1 MFLAG
6 AALLLAQPAHGL
18 LGGFG
23 GGDDDGD
30 DGLGG
35 ALGNLFIGGGDDDG
49 DDALGALDNLFNGGG
64 DDDGEDAFSFDFFA
78 DTGAW
83 LDGLLGGIDFTEVS
97 NMIDDAV
104 SDASEGV
111 QGFANAFEDI
121 FSDVNEIPDQ
131 FSYFLKDATLDL
143 SQMAADIFSDEN
155 IAGLTED
162 MVGAWDTTADAATNY
177 WDLLGVGAFTDE
189 LLKANVDVALFTATA
204 GIGELFRETTENLRL
219 DNLIPNGVDFA
230 KVEKAVAAMD
240 EAGQKKFAASMG
252 AATDVTTGTL
262 DVAKAWLALAEDPTL
277 SAALTAEG
285 VDVAK
290 VKSEASTQLDD
301 ASSGASPIAAT
312 AAAVG
317 AIVAAMLV

>member
-6 AALLLAQPAHGL
+6 AALLLAQPAHGVGSL
-18 LGGFG
+18 FGG
-23 GGDDDGD
+23 GGDDNDGD
-30 DGLGG
+30 DGLG
-35 ALGNLFIGGGDDDG
+35 ALG
-49 DDALGALDNLFNGGG
+49 NLFNGGG
-64 DDDGEDAFSFDFFA
+64 DDDGEDAFSFDFDFSALDSIFA

-204 GIGELFRETTENLRL
+204 GIGELFRETTENSRL

>member
-23 GGDDDGD
+23 GDD
-30 DGLGG
+30 
-35 ALGNLFIGGGDDDG
+35 NDG
-49 DDALGALDNLFNGGG
+49 DDALGALVGNLLNGGG
-64 DDDGEDAFSFDFFA
+64 DDDGEDAFSFDFDFSALDSIFA

-219 DNLIPNGVDFA
+219 DDLIPNGVDFA

>member
-6 AALLLAQPAHGL
+6 AALLLAQPAHGVGSL
-18 LGGFG
+18 FG
-23 GGDDDGD
+23 GGGD
-30 DGLGG
+30 
-35 ALGNLFIGGGDDDG
+35 DDDG
-49 DDALGALDNLFNGGG
+49 DDAFGLGNLFNGGG
-64 DDDGEDAFSFDFFA
+64 DDDGEDAFSFVFDFSALDSIFA

>member
-23 GGDDDGD
+23 GDDNDGD
-30 DGLGG
+30 DGLG
-35 ALGNLFIGGGDDDG
+35 ALG
-49 DDALGALDNLFNGGG
+49 NLFNGGG
-64 DDDGEDAFSFDFFA
+64 DDDGEDAFSFDFDFSALDSIFA

-204 GIGELFRETTENLRL
+204 GIGELFRETTENSRL